1 MSDHRSRR
9 ERDTYDSELKDLEYK
24 YYKRLKDG
32 ELKVKL
38 SDSCYRCPYCDD
50 ENEEDYTFKQL
61 LRHADHIGAGSRRRS
76 RIREI
81 AQHLALSFYVG
92 KYLKPD
98 DRTKLVRSSKGGVV
112 ADIPTEVRNEWGG
125 TKGSL
130 KSKDERTNQLPR
142 SKDEQPVVKRL
153 KNDSVELK
161 NDSVE
166 LKNDSVRSKDEQ
178 PVAKCLKNDLVEL
191 KNDSFGS
198 KDEQPVAKR
207 LKNDL
212 VEPKKDSVESRHGS
226 HSDNQ
231 SKFVWPCM
239 GILANIPTEMK
250 DGRRVGDSGS
260 GLRDELTT
268 KGYNP
273 VKVVPIWNHFGHT
286 GFAVVQFRKDWD
298 GYKNA
303 LMFEKYFELR
313 RCGREDYYRRRYKGN
328 DLYGWFARERDY
340 RSNEKFS
347 AHLRQKGDLRSI
359 SDVTSENERKDSS
372 LFSYLQN
379 TLDAKQ
385 EHEKEMEEKY
395 NDTKLSIEEVMRQ
408 KESMN
413 TLYNEEIVKMQ
424 QSVCEDFKKILLE
437 RERAKRDVEARRM
450 ELEQQEKQLQERE
463 KLNEHEISNLKQ
475 KKEMV
480 LYEQEI
486 INLKQKKEMNEKA
499 ILEQK
504 KAEALALTMAQEH
517 QREKEDMRKKTLE
530 LQTQLDAKQALELEM
545 EQLRGALQ
553 VLGHMNEDDDSET
566 QKQKEEEIIEKL
578 ADMKEE
584 LEGLEDLNQTLL
596 TKHERVEQELKAGR
610 RELIDG
616 LSAAG
621 KPGRATIGVKKSR
634 ADKPGK
640 ANRLAA
646 GGASELWNF
655 KDDREAKL
663 IEGID
668 YICRS
673 WKRVKN

>member
-153 KNDSVELK
+153 KNDLL
-161 NDSVE
+161 E

-475 KKEMV
+475 KKEM
-480 LYEQEI
+480 
-486 INLKQKKEMNEKA
+486 NEKA

-610 RELIDG
+610 RELIDV
-616 LSAAG
+616 S
-621 KPGRATIGVKKSR
+621 
-634 ADKPGK
+634 
-640 ANRLAA
+640 
-646 GGASELWNF
+646 
-655 KDDREAKL
+655 
-663 IEGID
+663 
-668 YICRS
+668 
-673 WKRVKN
+673 KRNITSFFTTYV

>member
-153 KNDSVELK
+153 KNDLL
-161 NDSVE
+161 E

-475 KKEMV
+475 KKEM
-480 LYEQEI
+480 
-486 INLKQKKEMNEKA
+486 NEKA

-610 RELIDG
+610 R
-616 LSAAG
+616 